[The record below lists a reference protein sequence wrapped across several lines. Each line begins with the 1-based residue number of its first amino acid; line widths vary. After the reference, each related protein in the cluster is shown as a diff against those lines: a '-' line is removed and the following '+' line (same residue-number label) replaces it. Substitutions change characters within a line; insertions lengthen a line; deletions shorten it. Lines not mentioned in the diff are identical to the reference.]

1 MLGQKTN
8 LSKIKQTEIMYIN
21 YIYICVCVYIYIYI
35 YIYIMSNLY
44 ILEINPLSVTSLANI
59 SSHSEGSLLLCLF
72 YFVLFIVSHA
82 VQNLLSLIR
91 SQLLNNLALNF
102 KEVKK

>member
-21 YIYICVCVYIYIYI
+21 YIYICVCVYIYI